1 MFKIYPVSNEFS
13 SFLAD
18 QSLFRLFFDFT
29 QSFVKRE
36 EFYRRF
42 VYSYVNLFKSQHSK
56 AEKGGES
63 DAPKKPKAVG
73 PQQATLGPKAAGGI
87 SSSSSEDEDLVDSK
101 RKRLELAW
109 LPKVL
114 EPALQLC
121 RWALPTPA
129 GNEVGNKTP
138 PTNRS
143 VSEIIAGIQRSKIGI
158 EDWSLSDLTVGL
170 FLIYLRQASVNP
182 FEAVN
187 GDNAALARNTM
198 LRESNVLKFV
208 KDSSVMGPGYYIGI
222 DPCKKLVILG
232 IRGTHTVYDLITD
245 VVSSSDGEV
254 TFEGYSTHFG
264 TTEAARWFL
273 SHKMGNIRKCLEKY
287 EGFKLRLV
295 GHSLGG
301 ATAALLAIMLCKKS
315 AKELGFKPKIVS
327 AMGYATPPCF
337 SSELAESCSSYVTTV
352 VMQDDIIP
360 RLSPASLLR
369 LRSEILQ
376 TDCSYLFV
384 SALCFAGRV
393 IEKEDWRS
401 DLVTNAKQ
409 VVSLVQDFG
418 SSKNSSGGPI
428 IKKTATAPGVPLND
442 REVTDNTV
450 AIKSGGAACKVPEE
464 LFVPGTVYYL
474 KRNVDAHAG
483 SSNGRR
489 REYFTLWKRYP
500 GEHFQR
506 IVLSSNIITDHK
518 CVSHYHALRDV
529 LKGFPAS
536 DDENKFS

>member
-1 MFKIYPVSNEFS
+1 MELAKHFS
-13 SFLAD
+13 KQLFD
-18 QSLFRLFFDFT
+18 SLHFT
-29 QSFVKRE
+29 QSFVKRK

-73 PQQATLGPKAAGGI
+73 PQQAALGPEAAGGI

-101 RKRLELAW
+101 RKRFELAW

-114 EPALQLC
+114 EPAFQLC
-121 RWALPTPA
+121 RWALPTSVVGVVSEDCSVLKVE
-129 GNEVGNKTP
+129 GNGVGNQTP
-138 PTNRS
+138 PTTRS
-143 VSEIIAGIQRSKIGI
+143 VSEIIASIQRSKIGI
-158 EDWSLSDLTVGL
+158 EDWSLSDLTIGL

-182 FEAVN
+182 FEDVN
-187 GDNAALARNTM
+187 GVQVSSDSMVQDLIYHSELAKGSYKDNTAALARNTM

-208 KDSSVMGPGYYIGI
+208 KDSSVMRPGYYIGI

-254 TFEGYSTHFG
+254 TFEG
-264 TTEAARWFL
+264 
-273 SHKMGNIRKCLEKY
+273 
-287 EGFKLRLV
+287 
-295 GHSLGG
+295 
-301 ATAALLAIMLCKKS
+301 
-315 AKELGFKPKIVS
+315 
-327 AMGYATPPCF
+327 
-337 SSELAESCSSYVTTV
+337 
-352 VMQDDIIP
+352 
-360 RLSPASLLR
+360 
-369 LRSEILQ
+369 
-376 TDCSYLFV
+376 
-384 SALCFAGRV
+384 RV

-401 DLVTNAKQ
+401 VIDLVTNAKQ
-409 VVSLVQDFG
+409 VVSSVQDVARKLSDYAKFG

-428 IKKTATAPGVPLND
+428 IKKTPTALGVPLND

-483 SSNGRR
+483 SNNGRR
-489 REYFTLWKRYP
+489 REYFMLWKRHP
-500 GEHFQR
+500 GSCPR
-506 IVLSSNIITDHK
+506 
-518 CVSHYHALRDV
+518 
-529 LKGFPAS
+529 
-536 DDENKFS
+536 